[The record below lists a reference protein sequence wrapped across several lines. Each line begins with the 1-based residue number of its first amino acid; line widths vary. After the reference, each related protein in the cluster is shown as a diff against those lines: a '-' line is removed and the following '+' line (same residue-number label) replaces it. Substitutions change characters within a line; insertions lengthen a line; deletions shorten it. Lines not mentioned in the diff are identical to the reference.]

1 MRFFGR
7 ALGKN
12 TRQPSPMP
20 DPADVRCSAQES
32 GPPEASPS
40 PGDPYAGLRHEM
52 VEKQIRRRG
61 ITDPIVLSAME
72 RVPRHE
78 FVSEAH
84 RAHAYEDSP
93 LPIGE
98 GQTIS
103 QPYIVAAMTAAL
115 QLTGAGRVLEV
126 GTGSG
131 YQAAV
136 LSLLAAEVY
145 TIERSALL
153 AHAASERLARLGYR
167 NVHVH
172 CGDGT
177 LGLPE
182 FAPFHAILV
191 GASAPAIPAP
201 LAAQLAEGGRMILPV
216 GDAENQ
222 ELRLLERIGE
232 GYRTRALDPCRF
244 VPLVGSHGWRES
256 QPE

>member
-1 MRFFGR
+1 
-7 ALGKN
+7 
-12 TRQPSPMP
+12 MP
-20 DPADVRCSAQES
+20 EPAELRRGAQES
-32 GPPEASPS
+32 SSAESPQAAA
-40 PGDPYAGLRHEM
+40 DPYAELRHEM

-61 ITDPIVLSAME
+61 IADPRVLSAME

-78 FVSEAH
+78 FVPDVH
-84 RAHAYEDSP
+84 RARAYEDSP

-115 QLTGAGRVLEV
+115 HLTGPERVLEV
-126 GTGSG
+126 GAGSG
-131 YQAAV
+131 YQAAI

-145 TIERSALL
+145 TIERSAPL
-153 AHAASERLARLGYR
+153 AHSASERVARLGYP

-182 FAPFHAILV
+182 FAPFDAILV

-201 LAAQLAEGGRMILPV
+201 LAAQLAQGGRMIIPI
-216 GDAENQ
+216 GDTDSQ

-232 GYRTRALDPCRF
+232 GFEIRTLDPCRF
-244 VPLVGSHGWRES
+244 VPLVGRYGWRES
-256 QPE
+256 

>member
-1 MRFFGR
+1 
-7 ALGKN
+7 
-12 TRQPSPMP
+12 MP
-20 DPADVRCSAQES
+20 EHAELRHGEQES
-32 GPPEASPS
+32 GSAESPPQAAP
-40 PGDPYAGLRHEM
+40 DPYAELRREM
-52 VEKQIRRRG
+52 VEKQIRSRG
-61 ITDPIVLSAME
+61 IADPRVLSAME

-78 FVSEAH
+78 FVPDAH
-84 RAHAYEDSP
+84 RARAYEDSP

-115 QLTGAGRVLEV
+115 QLTGTERVLEI
-126 GTGSG
+126 GAGSG
-131 YQAAV
+131 YQAAI

-145 TIERSALL
+145 TIERSATL
-153 AHAASERLARLGYR
+153 AHSASERLARLGYR

-182 FAPFHAILV
+182 FAPFDAILV

-201 LAAQLAEGGRMILPV
+201 LAAQLAQGVRMIIPT
-216 GDAENQ
+216 GDTDSQ

-232 GYRTRALDPCRF
+232 GFHIRSLDPCRF
-244 VPLVGSHGWRES
+244 VPLVGRYGWRES
-256 QPE
+256 

>member
-1 MRFFGR
+1 MKLLFNTNQPDQR
-7 ALGKN
+7 AEDFLAE
-12 TRQPSPMP
+12 R
-20 DPADVRCSAQES
+20 R
-32 GPPEASPS
+32 
-40 PGDPYAGLRHEM
+40 REM

-61 ITDPIVLSAME
+61 IADPRVLAAME

-78 FVSEAH
+78 FVPETQ
-84 RAHAYEDSP
+84 RANAYDDSP

-115 QLTGAGRVLEV
+115 GLTGTERALEV

-131 YQAAV
+131 YQAAI

-145 TIERSALL
+145 TIERSAPL
-153 AHAASERLARLGYR
+153 ASSASERLARLGYL

-182 FAPFHAILV
+182 FAPFDAILV

-201 LAAQLAEGGRMILPV
+201 LAAQLAEGGRMIIPI

-222 ELRLLERIGE
+222 ELQLAERAGDA
-232 GYRTRALDPCRF
+232 YRTRWLDPCRF
-244 VPLVGSHGWRES
+244 VPLVGRHGWREPRS
-256 QPE
+256 E